1 MNTSAILT
9 KESNFSDLMGCEVRK
24 MWQQRTN
31 GEFLGVRNIPIR
43 WISITKPEHDRCVVI
58 VNGRN
63 ESHWKYQELFY
74 ELYSH
79 GYDVYAYDHR
89 GQGESGRILKD
100 PQVGYVAEFDYYVDD
115 LDTFI
120 YDVVKPERY
129 KNRYLLAHSMGG
141 AVATLY
147 LERKA
152 KRVFNAAVLNAPMFG
167 ISLRFPLTK
176 VASKVARFSELLQP
190 VPSFFWGQKPYQD
203 IPFEKNEQ
211 SQSVVRYYWYRHLY
225 KEHPELRVGG
235 PSPRWIWQ
243 AIEAANQCVLHANQ
257 ISTPILLLQAGSDS
271 IVDNHAHERFN
282 SKTPCCRIHVIPGAK
297 HELLMERDGLREQV
311 LADTLRFFEHHNH

>member
-1 MNTSAILT
+1 
-9 KESNFSDLMGCEVRK
+9 
-24 MWQQRTN
+24 
-31 GEFLGVRNIPIR
+31 
-43 WISITKPEHDRCVVI
+43 VI

-63 ESHWKYQELFY
+63 ESYWKYQELFY

-147 LERKA
+147 LER
-152 KRVFNAAVLNAPMFG
+152 
-167 ISLRFPLTK
+167 
-176 VASKVARFSELLQP
+176 
-190 VPSFFWGQKPYQD
+190 KPYQD

-297 HELLMERDGLREQV
+297 HVMIYSHKNQEFTSALI
-311 LADTLRFFEHHNH
+311 